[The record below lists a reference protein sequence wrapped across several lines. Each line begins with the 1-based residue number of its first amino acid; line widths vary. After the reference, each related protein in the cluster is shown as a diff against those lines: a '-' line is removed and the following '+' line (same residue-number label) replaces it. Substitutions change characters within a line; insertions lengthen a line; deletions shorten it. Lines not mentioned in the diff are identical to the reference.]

1 VYTQPSQPSF
11 LKMTGMAILVIVP
24 LVYLIIALMTGD
36 LLWASSVFEGQPSS
50 IVIHCFGE
58 DVVVEPGSDQFTGLN
73 DLVNQSISGR
83 KRWDSLSLSEAT
95 YQDYQNHRE
104 MMVLELTYPEGL
116 RIHSQYKY
124 FSNVNVIIIPLVGRH
139 AQTNAVFGRWQ
150 ENPAAGSF
158 HIRSTTPLVEYL
170 SSQDLCRIP

>member
-150 ENPAAGSF
+150 GNPAAGSF
-158 HIRSTTPLVEYL
+158 HIRTTAPLVEYL